1 MNRNKGRKALRYGN
15 LLNAAKQKRN
25 RLEGKEDTKATTV
38 KAFYDT
44 FLKKVGAKIDELC
57 NCPCSNESLGIKGC
71 VPSVQKCSVKSI
83 SAEQIE
89 TREITGKTSLI
100 MRKTLEDTSTNSS
113 LI

>member
-71 VPSVQKCSVKSI
+71 VPRSI